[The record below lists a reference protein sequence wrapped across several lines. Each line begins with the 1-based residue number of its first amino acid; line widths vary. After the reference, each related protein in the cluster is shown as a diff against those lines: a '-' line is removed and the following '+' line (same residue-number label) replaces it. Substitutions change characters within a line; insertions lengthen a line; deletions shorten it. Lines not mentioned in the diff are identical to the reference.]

1 MTGPASPRCRAS
13 RCGCSPALPGPTPMT
28 PRPARGRPVSSAD
41 SRDRPRGPPA
51 ATKVAFFSALS
62 AAQPEGPPRLAVAA
76 DSYVGEGF
84 DCPPLNA
91 LFLAAPVDFKGR
103 LVQHA
108 GRVLRSWPRKSAAEV
123 PAYLAIATGGLASS
137 LTGRAPG
144 YTGPRGP
151 RSPSQQFVTIQAV
164 ERSYPGLAPTGR
176 ESRIFR
182 CIPLLTCTVSTRE
195 RTPFRCS

>member
-41 SRDRPRGPPA
+41 SRDRARGLPA
-51 ATKVAFFSALS
+51 ATKVALFSALS

-137 LTGRAPG
+137 PDWTRARLHRPSGSPAPVAAVRDDSGGRALISW
-144 YTGPRGP
+144 TGTD
-151 RSPSQQFVTIQAV
+151 RS
-164 ERSYPGLAPTGR
+164 
-176 ESRIFR
+176 
-182 CIPLLTCTVSTRE
+182 
-195 RTPFRCS
+195 

>member
-41 SRDRPRGPPA
+41 SRDRARGLPA
-51 ATKVAFFSALS
+51 ATKVALFSALF
-62 AAQPEGPPRLAVAA
+62 AAQPEGPPRGPAPAPPEGPPRLAVAA

-84 DCPPLNA
+84 DCSPLNA

-123 PAYLAIATGGLASS
+123 PAYLAVATGGLASS
-137 LTGRAPG
+137 PDWTRARLHRPSGSPAPVAAVRDDSGGRALISW
-144 YTGPRGP
+144 TGTD
-151 RSPSQQFVTIQAV
+151 RS
-164 ERSYPGLAPTGR
+164 
-176 ESRIFR
+176 
-182 CIPLLTCTVSTRE
+182 
-195 RTPFRCS
+195 